1 MVSVLYRH
9 SQDLR
14 HLSPQ
19 NMISLKGFETTTRE
33 IGLVIYL
40 SMKQITE
47 DFLGGESPTLTPNHL
62 LFGQK
67 LQIKDI
73 ADHSS
78 DHSPQRHMTQTE
90 RT

>member
-1 MVSVLYRH
+1 
-9 SQDLR
+9 
-14 HLSPQ
+14 
-19 NMISLKGFETTTRE
+19 
-33 IGLVIYL
+33 
-40 SMKQITE
+40 MKQITE

-62 LFGQK
+62 LFAQK

-78 DHSPQRHMTQTE
+78 DHSPHKHMTQTE

>member
-1 MVSVLYRH
+1 
-9 SQDLR
+9 
-14 HLSPQ
+14 
-19 NMISLKGFETTTRE
+19 
-33 IGLVIYL
+33 
-40 SMKQITE
+40 MKQITE
-47 DFLGGESPTLTPNHL
+47 DFLGGESPTLTSNHL

-78 DHSPQRHMTQTE
+78 DHSPHKHMTQTE